1 MWMGIPVIH
10 SWEMIVMIL
19 SRLKMFPVLN
29 IFQSFNPIFHVF
41 FCCQYIKWALY
52 MEFWPQNLVLDSTT
66 SATIRSILSNM
77 IAFVKNYSTHPLF
90 SNVGLD
96 FYVSLASFFDNYYIF
111 LENLAH
117 DWNLADECLQET
129 GVCFGLTVMTPLW
142 VPEAI
147 GNSGE
152 RCLLTGRK
160 PGQDKQGFPGRKRGI
175 HFVFKLKK
183 KWNLIWAIL
192 KPVQMYRETSIIFS
206 SWSIMFILSLELF
219 WCKT

>member
-1 MWMGIPVIH
+1 MQVTICWPSMWMGIPIIH

-52 MEFWPQNLVLDSTT
+52 MEFWPQDLVLDSTT

-96 FYVSLASFFDNYYIF
+96 FYVSLASFFDNNYYSF
-111 LENLAH
+111 RK
-117 DWNLADECLQET
+117 
-129 GVCFGLTVMTPLW
+129 
-142 VPEAI
+142 
-147 GNSGE
+147 SG
-152 RCLLTGRK
+152 
-160 PGQDKQGFPGRKRGI
+160 P
-175 HFVFKLKK
+175 
-183 KWNLIWAIL
+183 WL
-192 KPVQMYRETSIIFS
+192 KPCRWVSAGNWGLFWTHCHDSSVGARGYREL
-206 SWSIMFILSLELF
+206 WWEVPPD
-219 WCKT
+219 WQEAWAG

>member
-1 MWMGIPVIH
+1 
-10 SWEMIVMIL
+10 MIVMIL

-52 MEFWPQNLVLDSTT
+52 MEFWPQDLVLDSTT
-66 SATIRSILSNM
+66 SATIRSILSNV

-96 FYVSLASFFDNYYIF
+96 FYVSLASFFDNNYYSF
-111 LENLAH
+111 RKSGPWLKP
-117 DWNLADECLQET
+117 ADECLQET
-129 GVCFGLTVMTPLW
+129 GGLFGLTVMTPLW

-152 RCLLTGRK
+152 RCPSRLAGSLGRISK
-160 PGQDKQGFPGRKRGI
+160 ACQEEEGHTFC
-175 HFVFKLKK
+175 F
-183 KWNLIWAIL
+183 
-192 KPVQMYRETSIIFS
+192 
-206 SWSIMFILSLELF
+206 
-219 WCKT
+219 